1 MLSFYKLFQKVLIV
15 LSIVSVLVLG
25 YVFYSLVVASNELK
39 ASGDMQLL
47 SYKLADELR
56 QSSDDLTRLVRTY
69 AVTGDKSYKD

>member
-25 YVFYSLVVASNELK
+25 YVFYSLVVASNEFK